1 MRRRIVMISILG
13 VILGAFWPT
22 GPATA
27 GGGCHDPQFGDEKT
41 DEVKMGDLCF
51 YPTVARVE
59 PGTEVTWRNGDPV
72 THMVIGSGGAWGSPD
87 ELASN
92 GRTSFTFDESGVF
105 PYSCPIH
112 PGMVGA
118 VVVGDGIASAAAGA
132 GVTDGMLVDGIAR
145 EAGSS
150 STGAREDGWG
160 LLPILALTGAGVA
173 GAVGLWAVSRRR
185 AGASTPDPAGGA
197 AV

>member
-13 VILGAFWPT
+13 VILGAFWPSA
-22 GPATA
+22 PATA

-41 DEVKMGDLCF
+41 DEIKMGNLCF

-59 PGTEVTWRNGDPV
+59 PGTQVTWRNGDPV
-72 THMVIGSGGAWGSPD
+72 THMATGAGGAWGSAD
-87 ELASN
+87 EVASN
-92 GRTSFTFDESGVF
+92 GRTTFTFDEPGVF

-118 VVVGDGIASAAAGA
+118 VVVNDGVASATAGT
-132 GVTDGMLVDGIAR
+132 GVTEGMLVDGTAR
-145 EAGSS
+145 DAGSS
-150 STGAREDGWG
+150 STGAQEDGWG
-160 LLPILALTGAGVA
+160 RLRLLAVAAGIAV
-173 GAVGLWAVSRRR
+173 AVGLWAVSRRR
-185 AGASTPDPAGGA
+185 AEAASPDPAGGA